1 MSVIAAI
8 VIGFIAVSL
17 FLTLVWAIQ
26 LRTRNAGMVDPVW
39 SWSLGFL
46 GVLFAALGPAPAEL
60 RLLLAVLAG
69 LWGLRLGTHLF
80 FRNIGKP
87 EDGRYKRLREDW
99 GDKADRT
106 MFWFFQFQA
115 LMALLLAAGF
125 IVVAWRREMPAT
137 ILVVLAMIIWVISVA
152 GEGLADWQLER
163 FKKHPA
169 NKGKVCDTGL
179 WRYSRHP
186 NYFFESLHWFTYV
199 LLAIG
204 SPWVWVAL
212 APPAIMAWLLLKMSG
227 IPITEK
233 HLAQSRPGY
242 ADYIRRTSA
251 FIPLPPR
258 KKR

>member
-1 MSVIAAI
+1 MSLPLAI
-8 VIGFIAVSL
+8 VIGFVAVSG
-17 FLTLVWAIQ
+17 FLSIVWLIQ
-26 LRTRNAGMVDPVW
+26 RRTRNAGMVDPVW

-46 GVLFAALGPAPAEL
+46 GVLFALLGPAPAGT
-60 RLLLAVLAG
+60 RLVLGVLAG

-80 FRNIGKP
+80 LRNLGKP
-87 EDGRYKRLREDW
+87 EDGRYKRLRDEW
-99 GDKADRT
+99 GAQADRN
-106 MFWFFQFQA
+106 MFWFFQFQVV
-115 LMALLLAAGF
+115 MALLLAIGF
-125 IVVAWRREMPAT
+125 MVVAWRADAPPAPWVALAVVVW
-137 ILVVLAMIIWVISVA
+137 LVSVI
-152 GEGLADWQLER
+152 GEGIADWQLER
-163 FKKHPA
+163 FKQDPA

-204 SPWVWVAL
+204 SPWVWAAL

-242 ADYIRRTSA
+242 ADYIARTSA
-251 FIPLPPR
+251 FIPWPPR
-258 KKR
+258 PRR